1 MKKKLLPLV
10 LFGVVMF
17 TAGCAEE
24 VVPTEQSLDTELI
37 IELDDT
43 ENETEDDDEDEG
55 VDPIKS

>member
-37 IELDDT
+37 IELDD
-43 ENETEDDDEDEG
+43 
-55 VDPIKS
+55 IKSTDIEEEPEGKDPDLG

>member
-37 IELDDT
+37 IELDDIKS
-43 ENETEDDDEDEG
+43 TEDEEEDEG
-55 VDPIKS
+55 EDPTIG